1 MTSNKYKF
9 TLTNINLDEI
19 GKKFNIDISL
29 KNKTLLT
36 ELYDNTPEV
45 ISFLDETKKLHTCSN
60 ISKLN
65 DISKQYNCFWCR
77 YQIISVPIYCPV
89 KFVPSQIQRTI
100 SSHNKNYILKE
111 NINQNNVNLN
121 DDDTL
126 SWSNDKSYY
135 ETDGVFCSFN
145 CCQAWIN
152 DNKHKSEY
160 NDSTYL
166 LRKIYKD
173 MTGNTTDNIK
183 PAPNWRLLDNY
194 GGNLTI
200 EDFRENF
207 IKFDYIFHGTVLSN
221 VLYNPYNYIFES
233 KFKF

>member
-9 TLTNINLDEI
+9 TLFGINLEEI

-29 KNKTLLT
+29 NNKTLLSD
-36 ELYDNTPEV
+36 LDDNTSDN
-45 ISFLDETKKLHTCSN
+45 ISFLDETKRLHTCSN
-60 ISKLN
+60 ISKIN
-65 DISKQYNCFWCR
+65 VISKQYNCFWCR
-77 YQIISVPIYCPV
+77 YQISSIPIHCPV

-100 SSHNKNYILKE
+100 LSHNKNYILKE
-111 NINQNNVNLN
+111 NINQNNVTLN
-121 DDDTL
+121 DTL

-166 LRKIYKD
+166 LRKMYKD
-173 MTGNTTDNIK
+173 MTGNITDNIK
-183 PAPNWRLLDNY
+183 PAPNWRLLNSY

-200 EDFRENF
+200 EDFRNNF
-207 IKFDYIFHGTVLSN
+207 TKFDYIFHGTVLSN
-221 VLYNPYNYIFES
+221 VLYNPYNYIYES